1 MSSSACCNPSR
12 QGWQRC
18 VASAHRRMRRTL
30 RWLLFGLPPLLGLS
44 PLALAQRPHGPVTW
58 TFAFQD
64 DKLFLSDNQYTG
76 GGGVSMHSAV
86 ARRLSQTHGTPAF
99 GKSLARWVLPT
110 GPQLGYR
117 ESWTFW
123 QVQDTPT
130 HLGTHRLITNDFPY
144 MGLLGWGNTF
154 IAFND
159 RNLYG
164 AELMLGLV
172 GPLAGGKQVQTAIHS
187 IMSTP
192 PHGWN
197 NQLDNEPVVNLY
209 YTFQH
214 KLWRTPHFDIASS
227 LDAALGNYFTYGQTG
242 LIARIGQLPPGFATL
257 PDPLGRGVNYDAT
270 QTPTDRGYFYATVA
284 VRGTGVGRSME
295 RQGNLIRSDNA
306 WTRQNTLH
314 MKPFVGQ
321 LIAGV
326 NYVRPRWGVHFDMWM
341 TTNTV
346 DTGNLPPASDAHNNF
361 GAVWFDYRFN

>member
-1 MSSSACCNPSR
+1 
-12 QGWQRC
+12 
-18 VASAHRRMRRTL
+18 MRRTL

-58 TFAFQD
+58 TFSFQD

-76 GGGVSMHSAV
+76 GGGVSMHSAI
-86 ARRLSQTHGTPAF
+86 ASRLSQTHGTPAF

-117 ESWTFW
+117 ESWTLG

-197 NQLDNEPVVNLY
+197 NQLDNEPVINLY

-214 KLWRTPHFDIASS
+214 KIWRAPHFDIASS

-295 RQGNLIRSDNA
+295 RQGNLIRNDNP
-306 WTRQNTLH
+306 WTQRNTLH
-314 MKPFVGQ
+314 MRPFVAQ

-346 DTGNLPPASDAHNNF
+346 DTDNLPPASDAHNNF